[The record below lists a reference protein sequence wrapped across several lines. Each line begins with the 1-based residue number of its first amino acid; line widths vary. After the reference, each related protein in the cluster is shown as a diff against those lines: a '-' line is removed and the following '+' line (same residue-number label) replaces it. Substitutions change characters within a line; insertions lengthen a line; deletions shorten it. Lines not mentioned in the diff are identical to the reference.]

1 MKLDRGKV
9 EFIDIPWQQEWP
21 EFIKIS
27 LLEGFALSE
36 FWRRIEVRFDP
47 LLDFFASWQR
57 LPVCIGT
64 VCEYYVK
71 ESKKNVQSTNM
82 TNSRGMQSAL
92 LCD

>member
-27 LLEGFALSE
+27 LLEDFALSE
-36 FWRRIEVRFDP
+36 FWWRVHVRFDP
-47 LLDFFASWQR
+47 LLDFFSSRQR

-64 VCEYYVK
+64 ACEYHAK

-92 LCD
+92 LYD

>member
-9 EFIDIPWQQEWP
+9 EFIDIPWRQERS

-27 LLEGFALSE
+27 LLEDFALSE

-47 LLDFFASWQR
+47 LLDFFASRQR

-64 VCEYYVK
+64 VCEYYAK
-71 ESKKNVQSTNM
+71 ESNKNVQSTNM

-92 LCD
+92 LYD